1 MWCPVEVNLDWT
13 VEVSSFL
20 MGFSKIIMLHK
31 CCFGLNKF
39 WKIILETM
47 FPKKSCVVTLL
58 YVIIYEKCIM
68 FNICI
73 WGNA

>member
-1 MWCPVEVNLDWT
+1 MWCLVEVNLDWII
-13 VEVSSFL
+13 EVSSFL
-20 MGFSKIIMLHK
+20 MGFWKIIMLHK
-31 CCFGLNKF
+31 CCFGLNIF

-47 FPKKSCVVTLL
+47 FPKKSCVVALL

-73 WGNA
+73 WGNV

>member
-1 MWCPVEVNLDWT
+1 
-13 VEVSSFL
+13 
-20 MGFSKIIMLHK
+20 MLHK
-31 CCFGLNKF
+31 SCFGLNTF

-58 YVIIYEKCIM
+58 HVIIYEKCIM